1 MILVLR
7 HVLRGDDEQRFL
19 VGKGIAEE
27 ASGTQAAGILGQAA
41 GPGRNGASGITGHF
55 RSQRGEAGAQLGRLF
70 AANGGMSG
78 LADKGEG
85 QRKQARQCDC
95 IDHL

>member
-1 MILVLR
+1 MVLVLR
-7 HVLRGDDEQRFL
+7 HVLRGDDEQRLL
-19 VGKGIAEE
+19 VGEGVAEE
-27 ASGTQAAGILGQAA
+27 TSSTQAAGVLGQAT
-41 GPGRNGASGITGHF
+41 GPGRNGAGSVASHF